1 MCKNNDYTIS
11 SEAKEQIKQQ
21 LEEKTTHKEG
31 DFSNGRLVR
40 NMYEDFIL
48 NQARRV
54 SKITSPNKQELQ
66 EITIEDVTKLS
77 KI

>member
-1 MCKNNDYTIS
+1 MAD
-11 SEAKEQIKQQ
+11 
-21 LEEKTTHKEG
+21 
-31 DFSNGRLVR
+31 LVR

-54 SKITSPNKQELQ
+54 SKITSPTKQELQ

-77 KI
+77 KT